1 MLIQRND
8 IFEGNLVYFEKTIDK
23 TNISWKYVSCQT
35 FRNFVQFSAF
45 APPLDTFFFSF
56 FLYFRSIL
64 ERTIAREKTINHLCR
79 GYDSRHR
86 NLRSFVASL
95 SQSQSSCTFLAPH
108 LRPFFFGNERKG
120 KERKG
125 KKKEKKRKKSKGKK
139 RNEKRKERKV
149 KERKRKKRKERKR
162 KKRKE
167 KEMKEKKMK

>member
-79 GYDSRHR
+79 GYHSRHR
-86 NLRSFVASL
+86 NLRSFVTSL
-95 SQSQSSCTFLAPH
+95 PQSQSSRRLYISRTSSPLF
-108 LRPFFFGNERKG
+108 RFRFFFGNGRKEKERKGKKTKG

-125 KKKEKKRKKSKGKK
+125 KKK
-139 RNEKRKERKV
+139 NEKTNERS
-149 KERKRKKRKERKR
+149 KKG
-162 KKRKE
+162 
-167 KEMKEKKMK
+167 MQL